1 MSRGVLD
8 RGHLGHIYARAVG
21 AVQRYACAYGYGAP
35 ERARRLRSTEISY
48 LGSGLEGLEG

>member
-8 RGHLGHIYARAVG
+8 RDHLGHIYARAVG
-21 AVQRYACAYGYGAP
+21 AVQRYACAYGYGVP